1 MAGGWLA
8 VVLVASSRRKGGVG
22 AGDGEKER
30 RKRTNLLVQR
40 SVLSPTGVARA
51 VFPFRRRP
59 RAGFGL
65 GRRIKNG
72 PNPAKNEA
80 LGGRWGGD
88 YGKNGPPAS
97 KRGSWGGLSGGRL
110 ELL

>member
-1 MAGGWLA
+1 MCAKLDRDGDSRVEADRAGRGIRQRVSSRWLA

-59 RAGFGL
+59 QAEPSSLGSAWDAG
-65 GRRIKNG
+65 
-72 PNPAKNEA
+72 
-80 LGGRWGGD
+80 
-88 YGKNGPPAS
+88 
-97 KRGSWGGLSGGRL
+97 
-110 ELL
+110 